1 MQLYIIRHGQS
12 TNNALAD
19 QWDRVYD
26 PQLTDLGWRQAQTLA
41 DHLARGVHPEQKIGS
56 SEEDTGVKT
65 VHGYGITRLY
75 CSAMHRAIQ
84 TAQPIATALKLN
96 PEIWIDIHE
105 VGGMYLKYRDERGV
119 IGYTGKNR
127 DEILE
132 EFPNFTLPDEVTDV
146 GWWDPTRG
154 QEDWP
159 SCHARAM
166 RVAYQLR
173 RWAKDSDERIAIV
186 THGGFIDSLIKALT
200 NHLPGRD
207 LVYYNF
213 NTAMTRVDFLEYG
226 RIGIRYLNRI
236 DHLLQELIS

>member
-41 DHLARGVHPEQKIGS
+41 DHLARGIHPEQKIGS

-65 VHGYGITRLY
+65 VQGYGISRIY
-75 CSAMHRAIQ
+75 CSAMHRAMQ

-96 PEIWIDIHE
+96 PEIWVDIHE

-119 IGYTGKNR
+119 IGYTGKSR

-132 EFPNFTLPDEVTDV
+132 EFPNYTLPDEVTDV
-146 GWWDPTRG
+146 GWWDPYRG

-159 SCHARAM
+159 SCHARAI
-166 RVAYQLR
+166 RVAHKLR
-173 RWAKDSDERIAIV
+173 RWAGESEERIAIV

-200 NHLPGRD
+200 NQLPGRD

-213 NTAMTRVDFLEYG
+213 NTAMTRVDFLENG
-226 RIGIRYLNRI
+226 RIGIRYFNRI
-236 DHLLQELIS
+236 DHLPQELIS